1 MQRGTFQ
8 FMKSLNRSIILNRIR
23 LEGPISRAQIAKDT
37 KLTPPTVSSIVK
49 ELIDSGLIKE
59 SIQGES
65 QGGRKPTMLVINEKS
80 FYVIGLDAGPKD
92 IKTILT
98 DLNGGVHHFSEK
110 ALSLPVT
117 ADELLKMMKSEI
129 QGLLDQYK
137 EEEDKIIGIGVAMHG
152 VVDVDRGISLY
163 APNLHLRNIPIKE
176 ELETTF
182 NLPVKVENDAKAIAL
197 GEVWFG
203 SGSGAASVVAVNV
216 GSGIGAGIVINGQL
230 FHGEHFIAGEI
241 GHMTIDIG
249 GKQCSCGN
257 YGCLQTLAAGPA
269 IAEKAKK
276 EVAIGKES
284 RLTEL
289 SGGNLEN
296 ISGRLIHKA
305 AMEGDQL
312 SRDILHSAGIYL
324 GIGLINLIHLLN
336 PERII
341 IGGGVA
347 NAGEILLDAVKET
360 IAKMALTERA
370 KQTDIR
376 LSGLGNK
383 ATAIGAVSL
392 LLSEL
397 FSIQ

>member
-59 SIQGES
+59 SVQGAS

-92 IKTILT
+92 IKIILT
-98 DLNGGVHHFSEK
+98 DLNGGVLHFRESP
-110 ALSLPVT
+110 LSLPVT
-117 ADELLKMMKSEI
+117 ADDLLKMMKSEI

-152 VVDVDRGISLY
+152 VVDVERGMSLY

-176 ELETTF
+176 ELEASF
-182 NLPVKVENDAKAIAL
+182 KLPVKVENDAKAIAL

-203 SGSGAASVVAVNV
+203 SGSGASSVVAINV

-269 IAEKAKK
+269 IAERAKK

-284 RLTEL
+284 ILTEL
-289 SGGNLEN
+289 SGGHLEH
-296 ISGRLIHKA
+296 ISGRLVHKA
-305 AMEGDQL
+305 ALEGDQL
-312 SRDILHSAGIYL
+312 SRDILRSAGIYL
-324 GIGLINLIHLLN
+324 GIGLTNLIHLLN

-341 IGGGVA
+341 IAGGVS
-347 NAGEILLDAVKET
+347 NAGDFLLDGVKET
-360 IAKMALTERA
+360 IAKMTLTESA

-383 ATAIGAVSL
+383 ATALGAVSL

-397 FSIQ
+397 FSVK